1 MRLSPSSGNERLR
14 RVVQPASKWDV
25 LIRVLDNEPDWVRR
39 RLSVAA
45 TEDTESVVSG
55 VIMHNQHQQQQQ
67 GGGFALYR

>member
-55 VIMHNQHQQQQQ
+55 VIMHNQQQQ